1 MQKIGIFGGTF
12 DPVHRGHAIVAE
24 AALTQAQLDV
34 VLWLPDRR
42 PPHPLKVS
50 PSAYEH
56 RCKMVELAIADRP
69 EFALFCDPNG
79 SSASHSYAI
88 NTFLTLCRTYPDT
101 RWSWIL
107 GADAFA
113 KLPKWYRARD
123 LVDACRWLVAPRPL
137 VRDRAENF
145 PDPTTDLA
153 ERVAAEFSRLGLTL
167 HWQILDLPGIAVS
180 STAIRRSR
188 RQGNWP
194 CESLADAV
202 RIYIESQNL
211 YRH

>member
-12 DPVHRGHAIVAE
+12 DPVHRGHEIVAE
-24 AALTQAQLDV
+24 AALSQAQLDL

-42 PPHPLKVS
+42 PPHPLKAS

-56 RCKMVELAIADRP
+56 RCKMVELAIADRR
-69 EFALFCDPNG
+69 EFALFCDPNQP
-79 SSASHSYAI
+79 SASHSYAI
-88 NTFLTLCRTYPDT
+88 NTFLTLCRAYPDT

-123 LVDACRWLVAPRPL
+123 LVGSCRWTIAPRPL
-137 VRDRAENF
+137 VRDRPQNS
-145 PDPTTDLA
+145 PDPTTCLA
-153 ERVAAEFSRLGLTL
+153 ERVAAEFSHLGLTL
-167 HWQILDLPGIAVS
+167 RWQILDLPGIPLS

-194 CESLADAV
+194 CEGLADAV
-202 RIYIESQNL
+202 RIYIESHNL
-211 YRH
+211 YQH